1 MSCLRLRLPP
11 ARRAWKSFTSKL
23 QRKLHKPKGIAK
35 PRKNCVKAITAASSS
50 SASPA
55 FFVSSVGLKPY
66 KFLQLRFKRK
76 GRLAL
81 RFRYNRRQLPQNRG
95 SAAHVYVDKLFKEP
109 AVTELV
115 GSSEPPVAKCKQA
128 TAAAA
133 GAESGAERGSPA
145 TADDMWES
153 LGFASPMMHGI
164 DERAEEFIAKF
175 RKEMEVQ
182 EKLARDHL

>member
-35 PRKNCVKAITAASSS
+35 PGKNRVKAITAAASS
-50 SASPA
+50 SASTFA
-55 FFVSSVGLKPY
+55 FSSVGLKPY
-66 KFLQLRFKRK
+66 KFLQVRFKRK
-76 GRLAL
+76 GR
-81 RFRYNRRQLPQNRG
+81 RYKHRQLLQNRG
-95 SAAHVYVDKLFKEP
+95 SDAHVYVDKLFKEP

-115 GSSEPPVAKCKQA
+115 RSSEPPVAKCKQA
-128 TAAAA
+128 TTAAAA
-133 GAESGAERGSPA
+133 AEGGAERGCSA

-175 RKEMEVQ
+175 RREMEVQ

>member
-23 QRKLHKPKGIAK
+23 HRKLHKPKGIAK
-35 PRKNCVKAITAASSS
+35 PGKNRVKAITAGASS
-50 SASPA
+50 SASA
-55 FFVSSVGLKPY
+55 FAFSSVGLKPY
-66 KFLQLRFKRK
+66 KFLQLRYKRK

-81 RFRYNRRQLPQNRG
+81 DFRYKRRQLLQNRG
-95 SAAHVYVDKLFKEP
+95 RDAHVYVDKLFEEP

-115 GSSEPPVAKCKQA
+115 GSSEPPVAKCKQ
-128 TAAAA
+128 TTTTAA
-133 GAESGAERGSPA
+133 GAESGAERGCSA

-153 LGFASPMMHGI
+153 LGFSSPMMHGI